1 MLSLDI
7 YRYKIFVFRIE
18 KVESLARDKIG
29 FFFSQ
34 RIFKYSNNIFLAQ
47 NFQISTRSSCL
58 HLALVPFER
67 EREREMRDDHKSQLV
82 ISELTMSWRSC
93 ATYFRTMRARVCV
106 IRNCGIASLRLLS
119 RLFLLIEQ
127 YFILYE
133 ILQIINLL
141 SYILIIKLQ
150 LHKNSFIPLKY
161 PPIFLNSRQN
171 WSVNRFHENRPT
183 AFLHNNRIS
192 ISSSVS
198 LFPFISSFSTSLSK
212 DCDSKIEKRKKG
224 KETIDSIALKTN

>member
-7 YRYKIFVFRIE
+7 YRYKIFVFR
-18 KVESLARDKIG
+18 VESLARDKIG

-133 ILQIINLL
+133 ILQIIIH
-141 SYILIIKLQ
+141 ILIIKLQ

-171 WSVNRFHENRPT
+171 
-183 AFLHNNRIS
+183 
-192 ISSSVS
+192 
-198 LFPFISSFSTSLSK
+198 
-212 DCDSKIEKRKKG
+212 
-224 KETIDSIALKTN
+224 

>member
-7 YRYKIFVFRIE
+7 YRYKIFVFR
-18 KVESLARDKIG
+18 VESLARDKIG

-133 ILQIINLL
+133 ILQIIIH
-141 SYILIIKLQ
+141 ILIIKLQ

-183 AFLHNNRIS
+183 AFLHNNRTS
-192 ISSSVS
+192 ISFSVS

-212 DCDSKIEKRKKG
+212 DYDSKIEERKKG